1 MSHLPALSLPLP
13 DGCLP
18 LPLTLALVE
27 VMEAEAGSLYALAAD
42 VLAGKAAHGALVKLL
57 RAIYIHG
64 GCDMKESALE
74 GYLLTL
80 NPVKIVTEILA
91 AVLTPLSRIDIA
103 VERVETAGEHAPAQA
118 GG

>member
-27 VMEAEAGSLYALAAD
+27 VMETEAGSLYALAAT
-42 VLAGKAAHGALVKLL
+42 VLAGEAAHGTLIKLL
-57 RAIYIHG
+57 RAIYRHG
-64 GCDMKESALE
+64 GCDMKDEALE
-74 GYLLTL
+74 SYLLTL
-80 NPVKIVTEILA
+80 NAVKIVTEILA

-103 VERVETAGEHAPAQA
+103 VEHEEGERAPVQA

>member
-27 VMEAEAGSLYALAAD
+27 VMEKEARSLYALAAT
-42 VLAGKAAHGALVKLL
+42 VLAGEAAHGTLIKLL
-57 RAIYIHG
+57 RAIYRHG
-64 GCDMKESALE
+64 GCDMKDEALE
-74 GYLLTL
+74 DYLLTL
-80 NPVKIVTEILA
+80 NAVKIVTEILA
-91 AVLTPLSRIDIA
+91 AVLAPLSRIDIA
-103 VERVETAGEHAPAQA
+103 VERKEGESAPVQA